1 MKLKFLCDCVDKH
14 TKKEYRAGKEYEFD
28 DDRAKEILATGHV
41 EEVKEEKPVEP
52 VKEPVKEKTVDE
64 RLDDGELVNLL
75 DLKKSELI
83 EMAKKVGVS
92 TRGSKEDIIE
102 RLLAIAEIE

>member
-14 TKKEYRAGKEYEFD
+14 TKKEYRAGREYEFD
-28 DDRAKEILATGHV
+28 DARAKEILATGHV

-52 VKEPVKEKTVDE
+52 AKEKTVDE

-102 RLLAIAEIE
+102 RLLESAEIE